1 MKKLILFFCVVG
13 LCSCSRQTATHVYT
27 SFETTDTLV
36 AQVHSIPPV
45 MLYPREV
52 FLDGP
57 RLVVF
62 NDKMD
67 TCFQVFDRNDFR
79 YLYSFGVLGEGPDDF
94 QLPAGQFAGQH
105 AGKTFVTDMDKL
117 KSISFE
123 SGKPVVSV
131 HPLPVQ
137 RSYYNGLMM
146 LADSLYV
153 CEADHEDSKEY
164 LLSIRTEVR
173 S

>member
-57 RLVVF
+57 RLVVL
-62 NDKMD
+62 NVQMD
-67 TCFQVFDRNDFR
+67 NCFQVLDRNDLR
-79 YLYSFGVLGEGPDDF
+79 
-94 QLPAGQFAGQH
+94 
-105 AGKTFVTDMDKL
+105 
-117 KSISFE
+117 
-123 SGKPVVSV
+123 
-131 HPLPVQ
+131 
-137 RSYYNGLMM
+137 
-146 LADSLYV
+146 
-153 CEADHEDSKEY
+153 
-164 LLSIRTEVR
+164 
-173 S
+173 